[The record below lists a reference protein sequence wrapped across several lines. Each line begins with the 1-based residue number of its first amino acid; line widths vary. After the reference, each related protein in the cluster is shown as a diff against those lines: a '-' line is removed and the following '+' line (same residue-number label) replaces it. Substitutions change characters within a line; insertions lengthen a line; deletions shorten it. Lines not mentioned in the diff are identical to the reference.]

1 MQSLMTVMTVWLAA
15 YYELGMTNYGVLCI
29 QQFKDSV
36 RHAKPAE
43 FAAALLCQ
51 HKYHVCFSVNTA
63 RQQLVS
69 CCC

>member
-1 MQSLMTVMTVWLAA
+1 M
-15 YYELGMTNYGVLCI
+15 

-36 RHAKPAE
+36 WHAKPAE
-43 FAAALLCQ
+43 FAAALLRQ
-51 HKYHVCFSVNTA
+51 HNYHVCFSVNTA